1 MLVPRAGHFVM
12 FEQAARVNQ
21 EILGFVAAL
30 PVARVFAEHL
40 KIDLPA
46 GTPRDAGSVAWPAQD
61 LLAAGATA
69 PLRLAVVS
77 GRSPGDS
84 ATLRLEPE
92 FVLRL
97 ETALPLTEL
106 VNDNG
111 TSPLEPEGPP
121 IYLTLAAQA
130 LTRSRLTF
138 HAPNGCG
145 RVTADKPC
153 ERPLALFAGLRGAAE
168 ERFRDEEIAC
178 YQRFLVNRCIE
189 QARARRVADVRKARE
204 MDNEAGRI
212 ELAEKNRRFEERQAD
227 AAREAPAKAV
237 ERAEQEARNRAD
249 SESRLRQFSEKDA
262 ARVKREQDG
271 KSQAMEAAAD
281 RNRKDAAD
289 ARRRATE
296 ARAAASRAE
305 QATSDRADYE
315 ARARKAAEK
324 KAEKARKAAS
334 GSKSSGAD
342 ATPLLGK

>member
-1 MLVPRAGHFVM
+1 M
-12 FEQAARVNQ
+12 
-21 EILGFVAAL
+21 
-30 PVARVFAEHL
+30 
-40 KIDLPA
+40 
-46 GTPRDAGSVAWPAQD
+46 
-61 LLAAGATA
+61 
-69 PLRLAVVS
+69 RLH
-77 GRSPGDS
+77 R
-84 ATLRLEPE
+84 
-92 FVLRL
+92 
-97 ETALPLTEL
+97 LPLLSACLPSLVFVVMSVGPVHAQEAVAPSDPAVEL
-106 VNDNG
+106 ARAEKLK
-111 TSPLEPEGPP
+111 SE
-121 IYLTLAAQA
+121 A
-130 LTRSRLTF
+130 
-138 HAPNGCG
+138 
-145 RVTADKPC
+145 
-153 ERPLALFAGLRGAAE
+153 AGLRSAADA
-168 ERFRDEEIAC
+168 RFNADEIAC
-178 YQRFLVNRCIE
+178 YERFLVNRCIDE
-189 QARARRVADVRKARE
+189 ARARRVADVRKARE

-227 AAREAPAKAV
+227 EAREAPAKAV

>member
-1 MLVPRAGHFVM
+1 MRLHRLPL
-12 FEQAARVNQ
+12 AAS
-21 EILGFVAAL
+21 LCSL
-30 PVARVFAEHL
+30 LFA
-40 KIDLPA
+40 
-46 GTPRDAGSVAWPAQD
+46 T
-61 LLAAGATA
+61 LAAGPVGAEDA
-69 PLRLAVVS
+69 PLPSDPA
-77 GRSPGDS
+77 
-84 ATLRLEPE
+84 
-92 FVLRL
+92 
-97 ETALPLTEL
+97 TEL
-106 VNDNG
+106 ARAEKLK
-111 TSPLEPEGPP
+111 SE
-121 IYLTLAAQA
+121 A
-130 LTRSRLTF
+130 
-138 HAPNGCG
+138 
-145 RVTADKPC
+145 
-153 ERPLALFAGLRGAAE
+153 AGLRGAAE